1 MPHSSL
7 LVINADGPETR
18 VALVQ
23 DGYLGELYIERKRE
37 RGIAGNIYKG
47 RVERVLP
54 GMQAAFVNIGLEKS
68 AYLHV
73 SDVRGTPDDL
83 KRLLA
88 GEASRAATDEDEDA
102 DDAARAGGGA
112 RIEDLLKEGQEVIVQ
127 VTKEPISTKGA
138 RTTRYISLPG
148 RHLVF
153 MPTVDHIGISRRIAS
168 DKERRRLRDIVESM
182 RPAGSGFIVR
192 TVAENVSERELK
204 SDMEFLIKLWNEVVR
219 RAAGGRCP
227 SLIYNDLDLLL
238 RTVRDLFTADVEK
251 LIIDSR
257 SEYDRTKKFI
267 AAFMPDFAG
276 HIELYDGNDPIFD
289 GYGIEIE
296 IDRALE
302 RKVWLKS
309 GGYLIVDEMEALT
322 AVDVNTGRFVGKKS
336 LEDTITKTNMEAA
349 QEVAEQLRIRSI
361 GGMIVVDF
369 IDMDRPHN
377 REKVT
382 RAFNEHLRK
391 DRSKAAV
398 TRISELGPHRDDA
411 QADARIAAAHADR
424 AVHGVRGQGLHEV
437 APHGDVRDPARAA
450 PAGRSGRGRHGDGR
464 GSSRRRAGSADD
476 RPVVSRGDGE
486 AAAEADHGQGA
497 RVVPRR
503 GLRDPLAER
512 QDADREVRGR
522 RRRARRQGWSARRQA
537 EEAPAP
543 PHRAPRRGRGDARR
557 GRGERGRPR
566 IAGRRGGGGAQR
578 RARARARG
586 GGRGD
591 GPDGQRP
598 GRRRRRRCVRA
609 DAQSRRHAPAWR
621 LGRHGRL
628 TRQGGRRAVVRVC
641 FVCLGNICRS
651 PTAEAVMRHL
661 VAQEGLGDR
670 IKVDSAG
677 TGDWHVGDPPDRR
690 ARAVGAARG
699 IPLSGTAR
707 QFTAGDFSG
716 YDHVI
721 AMDRANRDELL
732 RMAGTPADRGKVRLL
747 RSFDAS
753 APPDADVPDPYY
765 GGPGGFD
772 EVFDICE
779 RACRGLLDHLRR
791 VHGA

>member
-1 MPHSSL
+1 MSQSL

-18 VALVQ
+18 VALVE

-83 KRLLA
+83 KRLFSA
-88 GEASRAATDEDEDA
+88 ESNRASDDEDEEA
-102 DDAARAGGGA
+102 ADAARAGGGGA
-112 RIEDLLKEGQEVIVQ
+112 RIEDLLKEGQEIVVQ

-182 RPAGSGFIVR
+182 RPSGSGFIVR

-219 RAAGGRCP
+219 RAEGGRCP

-257 SEYDRTKKFI
+257 PEYDRVKKFI

-289 GYGIEIE
+289 GFGIEIE

-322 AVDVNTGRFVGKKS
+322 AVDVNTGRFVGKSS
-336 LEDTITKTNMEAA
+336 LEDTITKTNLEAA
-349 QEVAEQLRIRSI
+349 REVADQLRVRSI

-377 REKVT
+377 RDKVT
-382 RAFNEHLRK
+382 RAFNDHLRK

-398 TRISELGPHRDDA
+398 TRISELGLIEMTRK
-411 QADARIAAAHADR
+411 RTR
-424 AVHGVRGQGLHEV
+424 ESLLHTLTEPCT
-437 APHGDVRDPARAA
+437 ACEGK
-450 PAGRSGRGRHGDGR
+450 GYTK
-464 GSSRRRAGSADD
+464 SRRT
-476 RPVVSRGDGE
+476 VTYE
-486 AAAEADHGQGA
+486 L
-497 RVVPRR
+497 
-503 GLRDPLAER
+503 LREL
-512 QDADREVRGR
+512 
-522 RRRARRQGWSARRQA
+522 RRQGDLVEGDTVLVEVHPDVAQVLQSTDRAFL
-537 EEAPAP
+537 EEMEK
-543 PHRAPRRGRGDARR
+543 RLQK
-557 GRGERGRPR
+557 R
-566 IAGRRGGGGAQR
+566 IVVK
-578 RARARARG
+578 ARG
-586 GGRGD
+586 SFHVEDFEIRSPSEKAPIEKSEIVAGARED
-591 GPDGQRP
+591 KEGPRSG
-598 GRRRRRRCVRA
+598 GRRRRRRRHLGPPAEVEAALAEEEAASVVDPEALA
-609 DAQSRRHAPAWR
+609 DAEAE
-621 LGRHGRL
+621 
-628 TRQGGRRAVVRVC
+628 RQGDDDDDDDG
-641 FVCLGNICRS
+641 
-651 PTAEAVMRHL
+651 
-661 VAQEGLGDR
+661 GD
-670 IKVDSAG
+670 K
-677 TGDWHVGDPPDRR
+677 
-690 ARAVGAARG
+690 
-699 IPLSGTAR
+699 
-707 QFTAGDFSG
+707 
-716 YDHVI
+716 
-721 AMDRANRDELL
+721 
-732 RMAGTPADRGKVRLL
+732 PAD
-747 RSFDAS
+747 A
-753 APPDADVPDPYY
+753 AVPS
-765 GGPGGFD
+765 GGPD
-772 EVFDICE
+772 DP
-779 RACRGLLDHLRR
+779 RT
-791 VHGA
+791 